1 MDGYR
6 STCRRFARVLED
18 LGVGIAQAGVTPNYV
33 LMQDRSYRA
42 AYQAWLRLLARR
54 RAEDDLWAWQAQT
67 WTDFAVLAIVLA
79 LDELEEAELVAQ
91 SPIAWRAEAVQGRW
105 FYQDRPIAVFWLRNT
120 GRIVEVQA
128 RPERPGALLALAR
141 AHVALRVTDPSK
153 GDLPRRVAVWTP
165 HTMHR
170 IAPAGAAAEARARLD
185 QLQKVQAYEILRDGL
200 VLTPGHDVP
209 EVARSVGGR
218 TRVDA
223 VAFDASGSSLAEG
236 MEAIR
241 RFARSDIYRD
251 AAG

>member
-1 MDGYR
+1 MLD
-6 STCRRFARVLED
+6 D
-18 LGVGIAQAGVTPNYV
+18 LSVGIAQPGVTPNYV

-42 AYQAWLRLLARR
+42 VYQAWLRLLARR

-67 WTDFAVLAIVLA
+67 WTDFAVLAVVLA

-105 FYQDRPIAVFWLRNT
+105 FDQDRPIAVFWLRDT

-128 RPERPGALLALAR
+128 RPERPGALLTLAR
-141 AHVALRVTDPSK
+141 AHVALRVTDPAK

-165 HTMHR
+165 HAMHR

-200 VLTPGHDVP
+200 VLMPGHDLP
-209 EVARSVGGR
+209 ETARSAGSR

-223 VAFDASGSSLAEG
+223 VAFDASGRSLAEG